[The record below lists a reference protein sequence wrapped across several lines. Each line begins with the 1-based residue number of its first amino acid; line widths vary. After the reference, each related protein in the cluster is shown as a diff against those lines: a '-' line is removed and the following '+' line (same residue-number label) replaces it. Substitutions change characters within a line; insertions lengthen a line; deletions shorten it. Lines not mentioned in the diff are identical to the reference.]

1 MEQRT
6 GVIRTTN
13 DLYLYSENSSYQIIR
28 KIKPKSLS
36 LFFCLDFIPT
46 RNISFVHNISCISI
60 PLKYKEATDS
70 GIN

>member
-13 DLYLYSENSSYQIIR
+13 DLYLYSENASYQIIR

-46 RNISFVHNISCISI
+46 RNIRFFSI
-60 PLKYKEATDS
+60 PLKYKEAVNS